1 MLNPSPASP
10 TAWKDSV
17 QLGLKIYLP
26 LRFGLSIFVA
36 LLIGLVPG
44 LALPPRTELMAR
56 WGIPVPTG
64 YLADLF
70 LNPWLRFD
78 ALWYLKIALNGYG
91 LSEPNVHHLPL
102 YPVLIRLAHEIIGGH
117 ITLSALL
124 VSNLAFILALSYV
137 YRLVRLDETGSIAR
151 RTVIY
156 LAIFPTAFFYL
167 AGYTESLFL
176 LGSVSS
182 FYYARQ
188 RAWFKAGLLGS
199 ISALTRPQGVLILVP
214 LLWEFFRGP
223 QADDARPDRWPRA
236 WPLLLIPSGVA
247 LYALYL
253 QLTFGLS
260 TILTADTAYWQMQTG
275 QNFPGYALWLNVSA
289 IGQGIHPLNNSI
301 DLAFALFGLA
311 MTGWAILTLRPSY
324 ALFMLLNMLV
334 VISRPIIDYPLLS
347 MPRFV
352 LPLFPMYILLG
363 RAGEASPLINRLVV
377 YSWLA
382 LLMFFS
388 AQFALG
394 GWVA

>member
-70 LNPWLRFD
+70 LNPWLRSD

-188 RAWFKAGLLGS
+188 RAWFKAGLLG
-199 ISALTRPQGVLILVP
+199 
-214 LLWEFFRGP
+214 
-223 QADDARPDRWPRA
+223 
-236 WPLLLIPSGVA
+236 
-247 LYALYL
+247 
-253 QLTFGLS
+253 
-260 TILTADTAYWQMQTG
+260 
-275 QNFPGYALWLNVSA
+275 
-289 IGQGIHPLNNSI
+289 
-301 DLAFALFGLA
+301 
-311 MTGWAILTLRPSY
+311 
-324 ALFMLLNMLV
+324 
-334 VISRPIIDYPLLS
+334 
-347 MPRFV
+347 
-352 LPLFPMYILLG
+352 
-363 RAGEASPLINRLVV
+363 
-377 YSWLA
+377 
-382 LLMFFS
+382 
-388 AQFALG
+388 
-394 GWVA
+394 